1 MTFRY
6 AAICVIFISIITIWK
21 TNNFHNEKSTLSARS
36 IKIST
41 KKQKLKQLHK
51 IYNLPQ
57 PVFNEPDPI
66 VVFDMHYI
74 QNFASNIPAPDFTI
88 ISPSHNSGEILNFTA
103 PAIFKTTLGIWEIV
117 FLLDACSDGSLET
130 LKRQIMNEFEMSTG
144 WFY

>member
-1 MTFRY
+1 MG
-6 AAICVIFISIITIWK
+6 SLGSK
-21 TNNFHNEKSTLSARS
+21 ELKSTLRTVWPS
-36 IKIST
+36 
-41 KKQKLKQLHK
+41 QKLNFSLLSYVKQLHK